1 MRSTDLDVSP
11 VVSTDFSFLGTM
23 YSDDESMA
31 QTYLDTVSYMSIV
44 QDLASYDTAWQR
56 LRVEVKTL
64 VVANKDLIGKMEDVR
79 EVCS

>member
-1 MRSTDLDVSP
+1 
-11 VVSTDFSFLGTM
+11 M

>member
-1 MRSTDLDVSP
+1 LRSTDLDVSP